1 MEMYNPNV
9 ENIYESKAYL
19 NNQPNLTNV
28 GKKVGMKLFAKLKT
42 NVNEKKLNKELK
54 KLGEGKIFEVED
66 NLVLDD
72 PFLEQAADDLREFE
86 DENAKTFSSQ

>member
-1 MEMYNPNV
+1 MDICNPNV
-9 ENIYESKAYL
+9 ENIHESKAHL
-19 NNQPNLTNV
+19 SNQPNLTNV

-66 NLVLDD
+66 KD
-72 PFLEQAADDLREFE
+72 
-86 DENAKTFSSQ
+86 